1 MKNKIYDIIKER
13 KNMTGYKPQ
22 PGYILVK
29 RIETEEKS
37 DGLVFVDDKEK
48 PNAKIGEV
56 IELPV
61 FQELDPFEKERTNLT
76 IQDHFNNSV
85 FKSLNIGD
93 IIVYKKYVDF
103 NFTEN
108 GEEYVFIKLEDIIA
122 IKEEDEKN

>member
-1 MKNKIYDIIKER
+1 MKIKIYDIIKER

-22 PGYILVK
+22 PGYILIK

-48 PNAKIGEV
+48 PNAKIGKV
-56 IELPV
+56 IEISDYIKLS
-61 FQELDPFEKERTNLT
+61 DNERKVLSIT
-76 IQDHFNNSV
+76 IRDHLNGAIL
-85 FKSLNIGD
+85 KSLKVGD

-122 IKEEDEKN
+122 IKESNE

>member
-56 IELPV
+56 IDIGREIKSMLEASRQ
-61 FQELDPFEKERTNLT
+61 FT
-76 IQDHFNNSV
+76 ITTQDL
-85 FKSLNIGD
+85 KDKATQQILKIGD
-93 IIVYKKYVDF
+93 TVVYKKYVDF

-108 GEEYVFIKLEDIIA
+108 GEEYVFIKFEDVIA
-122 IKEEDEKN
+122 IKETK

>member
-1 MKNKIYDIIKER
+1 MK
-13 KNMTGYKPQ
+13 TGYKPQ
-22 PGYILVK
+22 PGYILIK
-29 RIETEEKS
+29 KIETEEKS